1 MPRKQ
6 VKPIYADTYQRHHR
20 RLVLAGIAA
29 VVLAAALVLVVVFV
43 HLQKPPALRDNP
55 VQGVVLSQDDATQ
68 DFSALKKAGLR
79 FAYLKTTEGAS
90 YFDDRFSANYDQ
102 SRGGQLAIGVYHQFS
117 FDSTPAAQ
125 AQHFIAKVGSDIGT
139 LPIGIA
145 LSYHGDYAE
154 DPPAAASFQRDLT
167 TFINL
172 LQAHYNRAVVLMGS
186 AQVLKA
192 VQAVAPT
199 AGRWV
204 TASAKPAHAQYWQ
217 YGSGTV
223 AGQTLTRV
231 AFLGTATSFANQSN
245 KTVR

>member
-20 RLVLAGIAA
+20 RLVLAGSTALVVAA
-29 VVLAAALVLVVVFV
+29 LLVLVVVV
-43 HLQKPPALRDNP
+43 MHLQKPPALRENP

-90 YFDDRFSANYDQ
+90 YFDDRFAANYDQ

-125 AQHFIAKVGSDIGT
+125 AQHFIAKVGHDIGT

-145 LSYHGDYAE
+145 LSYYGDYAE
-154 DPPAAASFQRDLT
+154 KPPAAATFQRDLT

-172 LQAHYNRAVVLMGS
+172 LQAHYNRVVILMGS
-186 AQVLKA
+186 VQVLRA
-192 VQAVAPT
+192 VSTVAPS

-204 TASAKPAHAQYWQ
+204 TASAKPAQAQYWQ
-217 YGSGTV
+217 YGSGKI
-223 AGQTLTRV
+223 AGQSLTRV
-231 AFLGTATSFANQSN
+231 AFLGTVANFANQSN